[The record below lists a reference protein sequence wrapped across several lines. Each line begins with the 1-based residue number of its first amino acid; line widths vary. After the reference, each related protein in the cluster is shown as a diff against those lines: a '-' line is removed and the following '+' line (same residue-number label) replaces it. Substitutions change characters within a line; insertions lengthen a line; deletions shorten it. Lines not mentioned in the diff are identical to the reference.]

1 MPLTFQVVIFMP
13 RRGWRGEMEAGR
25 RLRRKVGGQETV
37 VASPAVLRVPARDRA
52 LVAPARRVSHGAM
65 RSLWSLPLLLLPLAC
80 ATPTHLV
87 STANDTIVTVAEAA
101 DALATADVVAL
112 GEMHNTPAVH
122 ELHLALI
129 QELHAR
135 RGRDL
140 VIAMEM
146 FERDVQAKL
155 LMYLSGDLDEGRFR
169 EDARE
174 WPHYVRDYRPV
185 VQFAKRNGVIV
196 LAANAPRPLAATV
209 AREGLAAVQGDP
221 NVARTVSAPE
231 DDYWEAFLVAM
242 KGHPGVSAEKMQR
255 MYQAQCLKDDTM
267 AESIVDYVQR
277 QRGTGRRPLVVLIC
291 GHMHS
296 DYRRGTVARVLSR
309 WPGCDARVLSVETTE
324 DVGLGKGVYRS
335 PRAVGDFVVVVPA
348 APEERSDE
356 VVAVARPAASATG
369 AQPSAQPAAK
379 PAATNPEGLQPA
391 LNLMPGDYSGEGKGV
406 LVGSVTAGGS
416 AEKAGIEAGDVIT
429 ALGGIEVQGVEHYTE
444 LLGKLTIGKVVTVR
458 VRREGAEVD
467 LQVTVGSRAARR

>member
-1 MPLTFQVVIFMP
+1 
-13 RRGWRGEMEAGR
+13 
-25 RLRRKVGGQETV
+25 
-37 VASPAVLRVPARDRA
+37 
-52 LVAPARRVSHGAM
+52 M

-80 ATPTHLV
+80 ATPSHLV
-87 STANDTIVTVAEAA
+87 DTKNDTIVTVAEAA
-101 DALATADVVAL
+101 DALAAADVVVL
-112 GEMHNTPAVH
+112 GEMHNTPALH
-122 ELHLALI
+122 EVHLALI
-129 QELHAR
+129 RELHER

-155 LMYLSGDLDEGRFR
+155 LMYLSGDLDEARFR

-174 WPHYVRDYRPV
+174 WPEYVRDYRPV
-185 VQFAKRNGVIV
+185 VQFAKRNSIIV
-196 LAANAPRPLAATV
+196 LAANAPRPLAAKV
-209 AREGLAAVQGDP
+209 ANEGLAAVLGDP

-277 QRGTGRRPLVVLIC
+277 QRVRRPLVVLIC

-296 DYRRGTVARVLSR
+296 DYRRGTVARILSR
-309 WPGCDARVLSVETTE
+309 WPGCDARVLSAEASDE
-324 DVGLGKGVYRS
+324 VGAGKGVYRS

-348 APEERSDE
+348 ATQREDVAP
-356 VVAVARPAASATG
+356 VAVVRDAEKAAPPTAG
-369 AQPSAQPAAK
+369 QPAAK
-379 PAATNPEGLQPA
+379 PTAANPEGLRPA

-406 LVGSVTAGGS
+406 LVGAVTAGGS
-416 AEKAGIEAGDVIT
+416 AEKAGIEAGDVIV
-429 ALGGIEVQGVEHYTE
+429 ALGGVEVQGVEHYTE
-444 LLGKLTIGKVVTVR
+444 LLGKLTIGKSVTVR
-458 VRREGAEVD
+458 VRRDDAEVD
-467 LQVTVGSRAARR
+467 LPVIVSSRPATH

>member
-1 MPLTFQVVIFMP
+1 
-13 RRGWRGEMEAGR
+13 
-25 RLRRKVGGQETV
+25 
-37 VASPAVLRVPARDRA
+37 
-52 LVAPARRVSHGAM
+52 M
-65 RSLWSLPLLLLPLAC
+65 RSFWSLPLLLLPLAC

-87 STANDTIVTVAEAA
+87 STADDTTVTVAEAA
-101 DALATADVVAL
+101 DVLATADVVAL
-112 GEMHNTPAVH
+112 GEMHDTPAVH

-146 FERDVQAKL
+146 FERDVQTKL

-169 EDARE
+169 EDARP
-174 WPHYVRDYRPV
+174 WPNYVRDYRPV
-185 VQFAKRNGVIV
+185 VQFAKRHGIIV
-196 LAANAPRPLAATV
+196 LAANAPRPLAAKV
-209 AREGLAAVQGDP
+209 AREGLAAVAGDP
-221 NVARTVSAPE
+221 HVARTVSAPE

-242 KGHPGVSAEKMQR
+242 KGHPGVTAERMQR

-296 DYRRGTVARVLSR
+296 DYRRGTVARILSR
-309 WPGCDARVLSVETTE
+309 WQGCDARVLSAEASDE
-324 DVGLGKGVYRS
+324 VGAGKGLYRS
-335 PRAVGDFVVVVPA
+335 PRAVGDFVVVVPSS
-348 APEERSDE
+348 PEPRADE
-356 VVAVARPAASATG
+356 AVAVAKPAAPV
-369 AQPSAQPAAK
+369 AQPVAAPTAQPAAK
-379 PAATNPEGLQPA
+379 PAAANPEGLQPA

-406 LVGSVTAGGS
+406 LVGSVVAGGS

-444 LLGKLTIGKVVTVR
+444 LLRQLTIGNVVTVR
-458 VRREGAEVD
+458 VRRDGAEVD
-467 LQVTVGSRAARR
+467 LQVTVSSRPARR

>member
-1 MPLTFQVVIFMP
+1 
-13 RRGWRGEMEAGR
+13 
-25 RLRRKVGGQETV
+25 
-37 VASPAVLRVPARDRA
+37 
-52 LVAPARRVSHGAM
+52 M

-101 DALATADVVAL
+101 DALAAADVVVL
-112 GEMHNTPAVH
+112 GEMHGTRALH
-122 ELHLALI
+122 ELHLELI
-129 QELHAR
+129 RELHER

-146 FERDVQAKL
+146 FERDVQSKL

-169 EDARE
+169 EDARP
-174 WPHYVRDYRPV
+174 WPDYVRDYRPV
-185 VQFAKRNGVIV
+185 VQFAKRNGIIV
-196 LAANAPRPLAATV
+196 LAANAPRSLAAKV

-242 KGHPGVSAEKMQR
+242 KGHPGVSAESMQR

-267 AESIVDYVQR
+267 AESIVDHVQR

-296 DYRRGTVARVLSR
+296 DYRRGTVARILSR
-309 WPGCDARVLSVETTE
+309 WPGCDARVLSAETS
-324 DVGLGKGVYRS
+324 DVVGFGKGVYRS
-335 PRAVGDFVVVVPA
+335 PRAVGDFVVVVPSTLAERQDEVAAVVVASDAGKAAA
-348 APEERSDE
+348 AP
-356 VVAVARPAASATG
+356 V
-369 AQPSAQPAAK
+369 AQPAAK
-379 PAATNPEGLQPA
+379 PHAAANPEGLRPA

-406 LVGSVTAGGS
+406 LVGMVSPGGS

-458 VRREGAEVD
+458 VRRDGAEVD
-467 LQVTVGSRAARR
+467 LQVTVSSRPATH

>member
-1 MPLTFQVVIFMP
+1 
-13 RRGWRGEMEAGR
+13 MEAGR
-25 RLRRKVGGQETV
+25 RVRRKVGAEETA
-37 VASPAVLRVPARDRA
+37 VAPAATPHVPARDRA

-87 STANDTIVTVAEAA
+87 STADDTTVTVAEAA
-101 DALATADVVAL
+101 DVLAAADVVAL
-112 GEMHNTPAVH
+112 GEMHDTPAVH

-146 FERDVQAKL
+146 FERDVQTKL

-169 EDARE
+169 EDARP
-174 WPHYVRDYRPV
+174 WPNYVRDYRPV
-185 VQFAKRNGVIV
+185 VQFAKRNGIIV
-196 LAANAPRPLAATV
+196 LAANAPRPQAAKV
-209 AREGLAAVQGDP
+209 AREGLAAVAGEP
-221 NVARTVSAPE
+221 HVARTVSAPE

-242 KGHPGVSAEKMQR
+242 KGHPGVTAERMQR

-296 DYRRGTVARVLSR
+296 DYRRGTVARILSR
-309 WPGCDARVLSVETTE
+309 WQGCDARVLSAEASDE
-324 DVGLGKGVYRS
+324 VGAGKGLYRS

-348 APEERSDE
+348 AAGASADA
-356 VVAVARPAASATG
+356 VVPAAGDAEKP
-369 AQPSAQPAAK
+369 AVPVAPPVAPPAAQS
-379 PAATNPEGLQPA
+379 AATNPEGLQPA

-406 LVGSVTAGGS
+406 LVGSVTAGGA
-416 AEKAGIEAGDVIT
+416 AEKAGIEAGDVLV
-429 ALGGIEVQGVEHYTE
+429 ALGGVEVQGVEHYTE
-444 LLGKLTIGKVVTVR
+444 LLRKQTIGKVVTVR

-467 LQVTVGSRAARR
+467 LQVTIGSRPARR

>member
-1 MPLTFQVVIFMP
+1 
-13 RRGWRGEMEAGR
+13 
-25 RLRRKVGGQETV
+25 
-37 VASPAVLRVPARDRA
+37 
-52 LVAPARRVSHGAM
+52 M
-65 RSLWSLPLLLLPLAC
+65 RSFWSLPLLLLPLAC

-101 DALATADVVAL
+101 DALAAADVVAL
-112 GEMHNTPAVH
+112 GEMHGTPAVH

-129 QELHAR
+129 RELHAR

-146 FERDVQAKL
+146 FERDVQAQL
-155 LMYLSGDLDEGRFR
+155 LMYLSGDLDEARFR

-174 WPHYVRDYRPV
+174 WPNYVRDYRPV
-185 VQFAKRNGVIV
+185 VQFAKRNGIIV
-196 LAANAPRPLAATV
+196 LAANAPRPLAAKV
-209 AREGLAAVQGDP
+209 VREGLAAVQGDRD
-221 NVARTVSAPE
+221 VARTVSAPE

-277 QRGTGRRPLVVLIC
+277 HPGRRPLVVLIC

-296 DYRRGTVARVLSR
+296 DYRRGTVARILSR
-309 WPGCDARVLSVETTE
+309 WPGCDARVLSAEASDE
-324 DVGLGKGVYRS
+324 VGAGKGVYQS
-335 PRAVGDFVVVVPA
+335 PRAVGDFVVVVPSPPA
-348 APEERSDE
+348 ERQVE
-356 VVAVARPAASATG
+356 VVAVAG
-369 AQPSAQPAAK
+369 DAAK
-379 PAATNPEGLQPA
+379 PAAVVPVSQPAPTAAATNPEGLRPA
-391 LNLMPGDYSGEGKGV
+391 LNLMPGDYSGQGKGV
-406 LVGSVTAGGS
+406 LVGMVSPGGS

-458 VRREGAEVD
+458 VRRDGAEVD
-467 LQVTVGSRAARR
+467 LQVTVSSRPAVR

>member
-1 MPLTFQVVIFMP
+1 
-13 RRGWRGEMEAGR
+13 
-25 RLRRKVGGQETV
+25 
-37 VASPAVLRVPARDRA
+37 
-52 LVAPARRVSHGAM
+52 M
-65 RSLWSLPLLLLPLAC
+65 RSFWSLPLLLLPLAC

-101 DALATADVVAL
+101 DVLATADVVAL
-112 GEMHNTPAVH
+112 GEMHDTPAVH

-129 QELHAR
+129 RELHAR

-146 FERDVQAKL
+146 FERDVQAQL
-155 LMYLSGDLDEGRFR
+155 LMYLSGDLDEARFR

-174 WPHYVRDYRPV
+174 WPNYVRDYRPV
-185 VQFAKRNGVIV
+185 VQFAKRNGIIV
-196 LAANAPRPLAATV
+196 LAANAPRPLAAKV

-221 NVARTVSAPE
+221 DVARTVTAPE

-242 KGHPGVSAEKMQR
+242 KGHPGITAEKMQR
-255 MYQAQCLKDDTM
+255 LYQAQCLKDDTM

-277 QRGTGRRPLVVLIC
+277 HPGRRPLVVLVC

-296 DYRRGTVARVLSR
+296 DYRRGTVARILSR
-309 WPGCDARVLSVETTE
+309 WPGCDARVLSAEASDE
-324 DVGLGKGVYRS
+324 VGAGKGIYRS
-335 PRAVGDFVVVVPA
+335 PRAVGDFVVVVPTPSA
-348 APEERSDE
+348 GRSDE
-356 VVAVARPAASATG
+356 LAAVAGDAAKPVAAVPG
-369 AQPSAQPAAK
+369 AQPAPTPAAK
-379 PAATNPEGLQPA
+379 NPDGLRPA

-406 LVGSVTAGGS
+406 LVGMVSPGGS

-429 ALGGIEVQGVEHYTE
+429 ALGGIEVRDVEHYTE

-458 VRREGAEVD
+458 VRRDGAEVD
-467 LQVTVGSRAARR
+467 LQVTVSSRPAAR